1 MSGSL
6 WYLNIQLALDQAKF
20 QSNLEKA
27 QRKAKQFSERTT
39 QYLNNIEKAAQSINN
54 VTKWQ
59 FRGDIANLLGSA
71 AQQAIRYADAHTELE
86 NRIKLVI
93 EGSLAQSRAI
103 QSVYDISLKTSQSV
117 EATSRVYSKFSQSAN
132 ELGLTQSEVARL
144 TETVNKTIALS
155 GVSATSAEAGLLQFS
170 QALDK
175 GRLSGQELSSVM
187 TQTPALAKAIADGLG
202 VPVSALKE
210 LGEKGELTPKK
221 VIGALQ
227 KMGVEI
233 DHLFKNNETT
243 LSSAFVNLNTAAQKW
258 VGEINSGLNGTKSL
272 AVVVNGIANNFDD
285 IAKSVGVLG
294 ALGVY
299 ASARPK
305 LHKLAEQQKVLKLAK
320 DQQNLEKE
328 SARLLAQTTQANYAK
343 AKSEYDLAKAEV
355 ANIQYARQQI
365 VTERELL
372 TTRLQSATSQ
382 TQRSALTSQIL
393 ELRQQELAM
402 TKLQT
407 AAEQQVISVRQGVRL
422 AYAENAVAQSAYQ
435 AGLVKTTLTTRIFQ
449 QVSMGVRNELNALK
463 LAFLSNPLGLFVTAL
478 TTVGS
483 AYLLFSSSADKA
495 KDELSDFNAE
505 VELSTDKLNK
515 MNQAQLEAAKIK
527 LERKIEAQ
535 REEIEKLN
543 KEYEILRKESL
554 EKTVKEYDGF
564 AGVLYE
570 TEKSQQELN
579 NQSDEAKLKLGLIS
593 DKIAELTKNQEKLN
607 EVLNRSA
614 SIGLSVGAD
623 SSEKVLKVIEQAQHK
638 IGRNKLKGKDLAE
651 FDARF
656 DLKGFEND
664 PRYQE
669 ALDLLTKANLL
680 GSGKSGG
687 KTDYTKQFT
696 DQVSQLQQRLAELK
710 ANAKDIKLFGEVS
723 QYQEVNKL
731 SQDIVFNAE
740 KYAHF
745 GIEGVTK
752 LKEMASAIDSEN
764 QKIAIAQFG
773 YDNSQKLQSMEFEL
787 TLLGKTRQ
795 EQDLIR
801 FNNQLDIEAAKLKIG
816 MSQENII
823 KLDEEIAKLKERHE
837 IIHKTMNENRGSA
850 IEGIK
855 QGMKTIEEDVSNVAG
870 NIANVT
876 TNAFSGMSNALTDL
890 VMTGKA
896 NFADMAKAIIK
907 DIIQMTIRMML
918 FKAISSTFGGFSGG
932 GSVGG
937 IGQHY
942 RGGLVSFDNGGFTG
956 LGGKY
961 TPAGIV
967 HRGEYVI
974 TKEATSRIGLDYL
987 NYLNYGGAFG
997 GKRGFSSGGGVSV
1010 PRLPTSSFQPNTQ
1023 PNISVKVINNGE
1035 PAQANVSTKQKGGQ
1049 LELTIELVRNIA
1061 KQEAS
1066 EMIQTNF
1073 RPGGAFS

>member
-1 MSGSL
+1 MSGGLGS
-6 WYLNIQLALDQAKF
+6 LNIELALNTIKFNDNLDKAYKQAQKF
-20 QSNLEKA
+20 ATNTQTALKRVESGVTNLENA
-27 QRKAKQFSERTT
+27 TAK
-39 QYLNNIEKAAQSINN
+39 
-54 VTKWQ
+54 
-59 FRGDIANLLGSA
+59 LGTLFKTALGTAVSG
-71 AQQAIRYADAHTELE
+71 QVLKFADSYTELQ
-86 NRIKLVI
+86 NRMRLVTDSQYTMI
-93 EGSLAQSRAI
+93 AST
-103 QSVYDISLKTSQSV
+103 QSVFDISLKTNQSV
-117 EATSRVYSKFSQSAN
+117 SATAEVYQRFAKNAGV
-132 ELGLTQSEVARL
+132 LGISLSEVAEL
-144 TETVNKTIALS
+144 TETVSKTVAMS
-155 GVSATSAEAGLLQFS
+155 GASTASAEAALMQFG
-170 QALDK
+170 QALA
-175 GRLSGQELSSVM
+175 SGELRGAELNSVM
-187 TQTPALAKAIADGLG
+187 EQNPPLAQAIADGLDVTVG
-202 VPVSALKE
+202 QLKE
-210 LGEKGELTPKK
+210 MGKNGELEIGK
-221 VIGALQ
+221 VVKALQKVKSQVDADFDKRVKTLSMSFTNLETSFIKFIGEANQATGVTQKLAEGVEFIAENIGTLLPLALSLGTAFSGIKFAQKAKESFLSSQALIAEAKATVIATQAEQRKIAVELESTRAYIANLQAQINLAKTQGARSILIQELSAQTARETALINAQTNAVQRLAVAKRSANAIGGAIGAL
-227 KMGVEI
+227 GGPI
-233 DHLFKNNETT
+233 
-243 LSSAFVNLNTAAQKW
+243 
-258 VGEINSGLNGTKSL
+258 
-272 AVVVNGIANNFDD
+272 GIAT
-285 IAKSVGVLG
+285 L
-294 ALGVY
+294 AL
-299 ASARPK
+299 SAIIPIMI
-305 LHKLAEQQKVLKLAK
+305 
-320 DQQNLEKE
+320 DF
-328 SARLLAQTTQANYAK
+328 
-343 AKSEYDLAKAEV
+343 
-355 ANIQYARQQI
+355 
-365 VTERELL
+365 
-372 TTRLQSATSQ
+372 
-382 TQRSALTSQIL
+382 
-393 ELRQQELAM
+393 
-402 TKLQT
+402 
-407 AAEQQVISVRQGVRL
+407 G
-422 AYAENAVAQSAYQ
+422 
-435 AGLVKTTLTTRIFQ
+435 
-449 QVSMGVRNELNALK
+449 
-463 LAFLSNPLGLFVTAL
+463 
-478 TTVGS
+478 GS
-483 AYLLFSSSADKA
+483 ANKA
-495 KDELSDFNAE
+495 KDDLSDFNVE
-505 VELSTDKLNK
+505 IELSADNLNK
-515 MNQAQLEAAKIK
+515 MNKAQLEAAKIK
-527 LERKIEAQ
+527 LERKIEEQ
-535 REEIEKLN
+535 KEKIADLN
-543 KEYEILRKESL
+543 KEYKLLSSSALPKTTTLFDENSGIVL
-554 EKTVKEYDGF
+554 ELSHNQEYLNKL
-564 AGVLYE
+564 AGDAKIKYGEVSNE
-570 TEKSQQELN
+570 TE
-579 NQSDEAKLKLGLIS
+579 
-593 DKIAELTKNQEKLN
+593 ELTGNLIKLEDVN
-607 EVLNRSA
+607 ARLAKQGLDAGAESA
-614 SIGLSVGAD
+614 
-623 SSEKVLKVIEQAQHK
+623 EKVLKVIEQAQYK
-638 IGRNKLKGKDLAE
+638 LGRSKLQGKALAE
-651 FDARF
+651 FDAQF
-656 DLKGFEND
+656 ELKGFEND
-664 PRYQE
+664 PKYQE
-669 ALDLLTKANLL
+669 ALRLLTQANML
-680 GSGKSGG
+680 GSGGKGGG

-696 DQVSQLQQRLAELK
+696 EQLSQLQQRLAELK